1 MTPEQKLRNK
11 LTSTIGHVLPK
22 GSFLLQ
28 PVETNT
34 VGVPDFYFS
43 YSLPSDCGLITVK
56 HKSCWIETKTLD
68 YEVDK
73 FQMNWYHR
81 HAAAGGRTVLCTLIQ
96 LDKLPPKQR
105 ANFQQL
111 INLTNK
117 NHPNNPTQT
126 PFPGHTATLQQPQT
140 HTPIQPAQPIPKST
154 PTRSDNHPQQGQ
166 KSNSGLY
173 ILSFD
178 PKQLDYSTLGSY
190 IQKERPALVA
200 LEDWLLNP

>member
-43 YSLPSDCGLITVK
+43 YSLPSDCGLITIK
-56 HKSCWIETKTLD
+56 HKTAWIETKTLD

-81 HAAAGGRTVLCTLIQ
+81 HAAAGGRTVLCTIIQ
-96 LDKLPPKQR
+96 LDKLPTKTR
-105 ANFQQL
+105 AIFQQL
-111 INLTNK
+111 TA
-117 NHPNNPTQT
+117 PNNRPQT
-126 PFPGHTATLQQPQT
+126 PFPATTATLQQPQT
-140 HTPIQPAQPIPKST
+140 HTPNPTPTTLHPST
-154 PTRSDNHPQQGQ
+154 PTR
-166 KSNSGLY
+166 SNSGLY

-200 LEDWLLNP
+200 LEDWLLDN

>member
-1 MTPEQKLRNK
+1 MTPEQRLRSK

-34 VGVPDFYFS
+34 VGVPDFYLAYVIGS
-43 YSLPSDCGLITVK
+43 QLY
-56 HKSCWIETKTLD
+56 HKTDRTEAYYLKSRSCWIETKTLD
-68 YEVDK
+68 YNVDK

-81 HAAAGGRTVLCTLIQ
+81 HAATGGDTVLCTLIQ

-111 INLTNK
+111 VNLTNK

-140 HTPIQPAQPIPKST
+140 TTPNPTPTTLHPST
-154 PTRSDNHPQQGQ
+154 PTR
-166 KSNSGLY
+166 SNSGLY
-173 ILSFD
+173 ILNFD

-200 LEDWLLNP
+200 LEDWLLNS